1 MTAPLPRRAE
11 REIGVDDGEPG
22 YRGETG
28 GDEVASQRADRGG
41 AVALAGCSTAV
52 NVQTIAA
59 PDVRLGHLHT
69 FRIMQPSPRTDAA
82 STSSNP
88 ILVNPI
94 NNQAL
99 RADIETALRRHGFVE
114 SDSAPDFLV
123 AYYATANEALD
134 LNAWN
139 YGYAWRPRWGRWGY
153 GPLVTEFTQGSVV
166 IDLVDPAT
174 KELLWRG
181 NGVAQVSD
189 QPAEFRKDLRQTVNE
204 ILEKLPNPP
213 A

>member
-1 MTAPLPRRAE
+1 MHTTLKAAA
-11 REIGVDDGEPG
+11 I
-22 YRGETG
+22 
-28 GDEVASQRADRGG
+28 AG
-41 AVALAGCSTAV
+41 ALALAGCGTAV
-52 NVQTIAA
+52 NVQTVAA
-59 PDVRLGHLHT
+59 PDAHLGHLRT
-69 FRIMQPSPRTDAA
+69 FRIMQPSPRAQEA
-82 STSSNP
+82 SRPSNP

-99 RADIETALRRHGFVE
+99 RNDVEAALRSRGFVE
-114 SDSAPDFLV
+114 NDAAPDFLV
-123 AYYATANEALD
+123 AYYATAKEALD

-139 YGYAWRPRWGRWGY
+139 YGYAWRPRWSGWGL
-153 GPLVTEFTQGSVV
+153 GPVATEFTEGSVV

-189 QPAEFRKDLRQTVNE
+189 QPEAYRKDLRQTVDA
-204 ILEKLPNPP
+204 ILQKLPSRR